1 MHGIHNGK
9 TKICAPNDFVFTSF
23 VLFLSYLSEKLMSE
37 NALRDQSKSLHQQLI
52 SCFRK
57 TDSFS
62 SLTASSCHL
71 RRRLVNF
78 YGTLDSN
85 EISKER
91 ILPRKHIK
99 NSISI
104 NFNDEKGTGIFEIS
118 KN

>member
-1 MHGIHNGK
+1 MVYGK
-9 TKICAPNDFVFTSF
+9 TKIYAPNDFVFTSF
-23 VLFLSYLSEKLMSE
+23 VLFLSYLSEKLMNE

-52 SCFRK
+52 SCFRN
-57 TDSFS
+57 TDSF

-71 RRRLVNF
+71 RRRLVSF
-78 YGTLDSN
+78 YGTLDNN

-91 ILPRKHIK
+91 ILLRKHIK

-104 NFNDEKGTGIFEIS
+104 NFNGEKGTGIFEIL